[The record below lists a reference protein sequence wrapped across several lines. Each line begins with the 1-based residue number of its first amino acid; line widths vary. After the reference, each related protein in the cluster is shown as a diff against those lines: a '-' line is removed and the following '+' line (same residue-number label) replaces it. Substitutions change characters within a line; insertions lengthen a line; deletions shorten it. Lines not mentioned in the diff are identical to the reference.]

1 MSSMRVYAHLAC
13 PGPALY
19 RLGADDSD
27 TCADCEA
34 GTLDQVPLQDP
45 HDANEPG
52 SRSPG
57 KAKQQFGT
65 HSSTLHSTN
74 SQPSADRGELG
85 ALAVAAEPQGQ
96 ADEGVAAAAASVEAA
111 VQSQSLL
118 PAASF
123 APVFS
128 PSYSPL
134 FAPVFSPNT
143 TERPSAAPASAPGT
157 PVTHVSATAPAV
169 MPAATPA
176 LKSAVTL
183 ASTFPKGAAEPASD
197 LAGAGQPTPEAEA
210 EAVPQSAEGAATPA
224 GQDLPE
230 VASSTAE
237 EASAADLLL
246 HDVSD
251 TSSLFSRDPMAVAC
265 KEAPVPPQ
273 PELPAAEQT
282 DAAVVEAASP
292 EEGPADVEPAIAS
305 AGDGEASG
313 KQARPAAAAAA
324 VVVNWKSGCCKCWS
338 CHCML
343 HHTTVGQST
352 VAHGTSELCQQL
364 RRHVLH

>member
-1 MSSMRVYAHLAC
+1 MSSMKYMHNWPVQAQHC
-13 PGPALY
+13 
-19 RLGADDSD
+19 ADWVLTISD
-27 TCADCEA
+27 TCADHEA
-34 GTLDQVPLQDP
+34 GLLDQVPLQDP
-45 HDANEPG
+45 HDADAPG

-57 KAKQQFGT
+57 SAKQQFGT

-74 SQPSADRGELG
+74 SQPSADRKELG

-96 ADEGVAAAAASVEAA
+96 ADEGGAAAAASVEAA
-111 VQSQSLL
+111 VQSQALL

-128 PSYSPL
+128 PSYSPV

-169 MPAATPA
+169 IPAAPPA
-176 LKSAVTL
+176 LKSAGTL
-183 ASTFPKGAAEPASD
+183 ASTSPKGAAEPASD
-197 LAGAGQPTPEAEA
+197 LAGAAQRTPEA
-210 EAVPQSAEGAATPA
+210 EAVPQAAEGAATPA

-230 VASSTAE
+230 AASPTAE
-237 EASAADLLL
+237 EAPAAVPLL
-246 HDVSD
+246 HDTSD
-251 TSSLFSRDPMAVAC
+251 AGGQALFSTDQLAVAS
-265 KEAPVPPQ
+265 KEAHLPPQ

-282 DAAVVEAASP
+282 NAAVVEAANT
-292 EEGPADVEPAIAS
+292 EGVPAGVEPAIAS

-313 KQARPAAAAAA
+313 NQARPAAAA
-324 VVVNWKSGCCKCWS
+324 VVDWKCGCCKCWS
-338 CHCML
+338 CCCIQ

-352 VAHGTSELCQQL
+352 VAHGTSE
-364 RRHVLH
+364 